1 MIDWAV
7 LILGMVFGASIV
19 IIIWTSWTTEMSDY
33 PNQRD
38 MRKIQEYI
46 TVIKALNDTVVGD
59 YIKQGT
65 IETSIKNKTFR
76 VVVYRIEDTKNST
89 YQQYAIQIND
99 EIVAKLHRFYSSI
112 CHTYYSFEVLD
123 NRDKKEIVEILKS
136 AANSSYKKEEA
147 KNIKITKS
155 YFD

>member
-7 LILGMVFGASIV
+7 LIFGAVFGACV
-19 IIIWTSWTTEMSDY
+19 VAMIWISWTKDVSDY

-46 TVIKALNDTVVGD
+46 TVIKAFNDKIVGD
-59 YIKQGT
+59 YVKQGV
-65 IETSIKNKTFR
+65 IETSIKNKTFQ
-76 VVVYRIEDTKNST
+76 VVVYRIEDPKNST
-89 YQQYAIQIND
+89 YCQYAIQIND
-99 EIVAKLHRFYSSI
+99 EVVAKLHRFYSSI
-112 CHTYYSFEVLD
+112 CHTYYSFEVFD
-123 NRDKKEIVEILKS
+123 NRNKEEIVEILKS
-136 AANSSYKKEEA
+136 AANSSYRKEEA